1 MRIGPLISL
10 ISSTFGVPEATVIVV
25 ARALREAGWVTS
37 GARGVNAPHMT
48 ARDASR
54 LSLALLTGES
64 PGRVVEE
71 FEFIRSLQ
79 KKDIYP
85 IDGLISKKDL
95 PDCHVLEDL
104 LTALFEL
111 HSDSNRIKEYGE
123 EWTFGIIG
131 PYFSFSVDASRRTAA
146 VNLPRFSTEYIDI
159 AGEAELDV
167 LYSTRP
173 VTLEVSHRIA
183 ELESRSIASDS
194 SLTVAPG
201 RGMRVVRTITQ
212 DEIRAITLRL
222 FDLTPE

>member
-10 ISSTFGVPEATVIVV
+10 ISSTFGVPEATVIVI
-25 ARALREAGWVTS
+25 ARALREAGWLTS
-37 GARGVNAPHMT
+37 GARGVNAPQMT
-48 ARDASR
+48 SRDASR

-64 PGRVVEE
+64 PASVVEE

-79 KKDIYP
+79 TKDSYP
-85 IDGLISKKDL
+85 IDGLISKKHL

-111 HSDSNRIKEYGE
+111 HSDSNRIKDYGKE
-123 EWTFGIIG
+123 TAFGLIG

-146 VNLPRFSTEYIDI
+146 VDLPKFSTEYIDI
-159 AGEAELDV
+159 AGEAELAE
-167 LYSTRP
+167 LYSMRP
-173 VTLEVSHRIA
+173 MTLEILQRMT

-194 SLTVAPG
+194 GLNVASG

-212 DEIRAITLRL
+212 NEIRAITLGL

>member
-25 ARALREAGWVTS
+25 ARALREAGWLTS

-64 PGRVVEE
+64 PGHVVEE

-79 KKDIYP
+79 TEGSYP
-85 IDGLISKKDL
+85 VDGLISKKDL

-111 HSDSNRIKEYGE
+111 HSDYNRIKEYGE
-123 EWTFGIIG
+123 EMAFGLIG
-131 PYFSFSVDASRRTAA
+131 PFFRFSVDASRRTAA
-146 VNLPRFSTEYIDI
+146 VNLPSFSTEYIDI
-159 AGEAELDV
+159 AGEAELDE
-167 LYSTRP
+167 LYSTRLM
-173 VTLEVSHRIA
+173 TSEGLHRIA

-194 SLTVAPG
+194 GLLVASG

-212 DEIRAITLRL
+212 DEIRAITLGL